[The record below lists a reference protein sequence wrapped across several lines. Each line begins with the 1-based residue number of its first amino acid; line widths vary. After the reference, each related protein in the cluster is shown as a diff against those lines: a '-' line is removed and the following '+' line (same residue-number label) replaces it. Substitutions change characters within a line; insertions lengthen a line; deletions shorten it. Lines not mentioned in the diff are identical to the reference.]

1 MIDTLIGLPRVM
13 TGVAV
18 SLVNKNFPSC
28 VIRALLD
35 HRRFSADELFSTDAG
50 RGAPCVHLFP
60 QMQPPLVRPNPPF
73 VAFRVSALRR
83 AAIMA
88 RMLRD
93 ASRSSLLP
101 ATAQL
106 LSPRLASMLF
116 PPILVPALIGELS
129 FAV

>member
-1 MIDTLIGLPRVM
+1 M
-13 TGVAV
+13 
-18 SLVNKNFPSC
+18 SC
-28 VIRALLD
+28 FRQMPAEERPACI
-35 HRRFSADELFSTDAG
+35 
-50 RGAPCVHLFP
+50 LFP

-73 VAFRVSALRR
+73 VAFRVSALSR
-83 AAIMA
+83 ASIMA

-101 ATAQL
+101 TTAQL

-129 FAV
+129 FAVWLTVKGVNVAIWQEKKV